1 MDLQD
6 FKAKAADCL
15 RLFSILDEESTELT
29 SEAIHNRKS
38 AVKQCLIE
46 AVSKI
51 QGGNA
56 SEAVSTLKALGRS
69 VSSVAHPEFYS
80 REISDIY
87 NNIACAYKS
96 TGQVHAARKY
106 LEAVKQY
113 LPFLPSEDKASL
125 HLNFCA
131 VYSSLGSHDLAY
143 SHGRKAMLLAQEA
156 ILQMEEGADTSH
168 LVSILAAAYHNLG
181 VEEEF
186 RKNPG
191 TAQELYQ
198 KAVQVL
204 GQSSDTS
211 HLMDNCKKSLSG
223 LKSNLRVRPVT
234 AKSYRSQRTIS
245 RLTEKP
251 PTVYSERLTTVN
263 SERPT
268 TVHSGRL
275 HLTQARRE
283 VASARPARP
292 SRPVAASRQ
301 ETKGTS
307 SAPRLVR
314 ITQRPLRPVSASC
327 KTEAKE
333 KHIKPVQ
340 PTAQKAVIAS
350 PTETAAALVIQR
362 QARVWLNMRKGQQEV
377 KQTQSL
383 SAAATK
389 VQSAYKGWFV
399 RQAFSQ
405 FSRPD
410 FGFEVVKIGRT
421 TLGGQSF
428 VYRISRSKGETKAA
442 LLDTDLHSVKQ
453 CLFSNKLT
461 EGLPVESVVLALSLR
476 GGRLHLNLSQLEEG
490 QELKSAV
497 RRIEEAY
504 LKHRVQPPAASRP
517 VSNKN
522 LLAKSRESS
531 KTFQAASVMGSSASS
546 DLTQQRDSIK
556 ELQRLIRGV
565 LVRRHFAFL
574 QPSLPEE
581 LLYKGAYDLDNKRLS
596 IEVRQN
602 PRTSSRSEGQKMK
615 IEIEYSYH
623 RYLIFLD
630 TELIA
635 HLDGTASQII
645 QRHILPCLR
654 YDAEND
660 CYGLDQD
667 LLRQPSILT
676 VESLRQ
682 AQQDA
687 LDGNKTT
694 LPPRYKKSRLEEG
707 AGKRQRD
714 SLQGPRRSADK
725 SSSPMK
731 PSTSQSSSRK
741 SLAGS
746 RPLTASNSKK
756 LQKETHYQPVG
767 KTQTLKNTRAGPN
780 TDVIYHDVVQVSG
793 RDLDICVRSAPGGIS
808 ILGRD
813 VRRGREYTLPL
824 PIPTHKLMAEGALG
838 KVLGR
843 LSVVEVLGEESL
855 VIS

>member
-15 RLFSILDEESTELT
+15 RLFSTLDEEPTELT
-29 SEAIHNRKS
+29 SEAIHSRKS

-56 SEAVSTLKALGRS
+56 SEAVNMLKTLGRS

-80 REISDIY
+80 RELSDIY

-106 LEAVKQY
+106 LEVVKQY

-131 VYSSLGSHDLAY
+131 VYSSLGSHDLAH

-156 ILQMEEGADTSH
+156 ILQMEEEADTSH

-204 GQSSDTS
+204 GQSSESS
-211 HLMDNCKKSLSG
+211 HLMDNCKKSLAG
-223 LKSNLRVRPVT
+223 LRSNFRVRPVT
-234 AKSYRSQRTIS
+234 VRSHRSLRSTTGFTD
-245 RLTEKP
+245 RPT
-251 PTVYSERLTTVN
+251 TVYSERP
-263 SERPT
+263 PT
-268 TVHSGRL
+268 TVPYRRL
-275 HLTQARRE
+275 HFSKARRE

-292 SRPVAASRQ
+292 NWHIAASHQ

-307 SAPRLVR
+307 SHPRLVR
-314 ITQRPLRPVSASC
+314 ITPRPLRPGSTVSAIE
-327 KTEAKE
+327 TME
-333 KHIKPVQ
+333 KPIKLVQ
-340 PTAQKAVIAS
+340 TTKPPAPKAVS
-350 PTETAAALVIQR
+350 PTETAAALLIQR
-362 QARVWLNMRKGQQEV
+362 QARVWLNNRRGQDEV

-383 SAAATK
+383 SQAATK
-389 VQSAYKGWFV
+389 VQSAYKGWLV

-410 FGFEVVKIGRT
+410 FGFEVVKLGRT
-421 TLGGQSF
+421 TLGGRSY
-428 VYRISRSKGETKAA
+428 VYKISRSKSDTKAA
-442 LLDTDLHSVKQ
+442 LLDTDLHSVTE

-461 EGLPVESVVLALSLR
+461 EALPVESIVLALSLR

-490 QELKSAV
+490 QEVKSAV
-497 RRIEEAY
+497 LRIERAY
-504 LKHRVQPPAASRP
+504 LKRKLKPPAASRP
-517 VSNKN
+517 VTSKN
-522 LLAKSRESS
+522 LLSKSQESS
-531 KTFQAASVMGSSASS
+531 KTFQAASVMGPS
-546 DLTQQRDSIK
+546 DLTQHRDCLK
-556 ELQRLIRGV
+556 ELQRLMRGV
-565 LVRRHFAFL
+565 LARKHFAFL
-574 QPSLPEE
+574 QPSQSDE
-581 LLYKGAYDLDNKRLS
+581 LLYKGTYDLDNKQLS
-596 IEVRQN
+596 VEVRQS
-602 PRTSSRSEGQKMK
+602 PESSSHSEQKSQKLK
-615 IEIEYSYH
+615 IEIEHSYH

-645 QRHILPCLR
+645 QRHVLPCLR
-654 YDAEND
+654 YDAESD
-660 CYGLDQD
+660 CYSLDQH
-667 LLRQPSILT
+667 LLRQPSKLT
-676 VESLRQ
+676 AESLRQ
-682 AQQDA
+682 AHQHP
-687 LDGNKTT
+687 LEGSKYTF
-694 LPPRYKKSRLEEG
+694 PPRYEKGHLEEG
-707 AGKRQRD
+707 EGKRQRE
-714 SLQGPRRSADK
+714 SLQGPKRSANK
-725 SSSPMK
+725 SSSPFK
-731 PSTSQSSSRK
+731 PSMPQSSSRR
-741 SLAGS
+741 SLVSS
-746 RPLTASNSKK
+746 RPLTASKSKK
-756 LQKETHYQPVG
+756 PQKETHFLPVAE
-767 KTQTLKNTRAGPN
+767 TQSLYSLTNSTAGPQ
-780 TDVIYHDVVQVSG
+780 TDVLYHDVVRISG
-793 RDLDICVRSAPGGIS
+793 KDLDICVKSAPGGIS

-824 PIPTHKLMAEGALG
+824 PIPTHKLMAEGALRL
-838 KVLGR
+838 VLGR
-843 LSVVEVLGEESL
+843 LSVIEVLGEESL